1 MRETFEGGPRL
12 SCDNYYLRQRSIMQI
27 PNPNQISHQNQP
39 VWGGGLSALITKW
52 PWEAAKKQLWAI
64 NLANKSSISAASQ
77 LWLKEWRWKGRSCV
91 IYNSWQHSFSSTHE
105 EEDEEL
111 RNEVE
116 LQQKLI
122 WGSIVVVVVRNNKQ
136 LNLMALLLLLLA
148 TDDVVEKLFSKLI
161 ASIQRLRRES
171 ITRRWYLWT
180 NPPPKWFALTT
191 TIMILSS

>member
-52 PWEAAKKQLWAI
+52 PWEAAEKQLWAI

-136 LNLMALLLLLLA
+136 LNLMALLLLA